1 LRGIDNGN
9 TIKVLHID
17 MEVDRSVE
25 AVFGEFGEQNDLK
38 NK

>member
-1 LRGIDNGN
+1 MRGIDNGN

-17 MEVDRSVE
+17 MEVDRLVE
-25 AVFGEFGEQNDLK
+25 RVFGILEPNYLE